1 MVHEMSLA
9 RLARSARPLIVLGA
23 VGLGILLIGQGIP
36 YFATSANV
44 VNILI
49 QAAIVA
55 VAACGMTLVLLTAG
69 IDPSVGGVI
78 SLVGVLEAV
87 LMTSGTP
94 WLLAV
99 CIGLAAG
106 GAIGLVNGLMVARL
120 KLPSFIATFGT
131 LGIASGLALYIADV
145 KKISLLPDA
154 FVNVGNGSLGGVP
167 YLVLIALAVLAL
179 LELALGATIWGVWL
193 RAVGDAP
200 VAARLNGVR
209 LERTLTSAYTASG
222 VLAAGAGT
230 LLAANLS
237 TASPL
242 QGEPYTLAAI
252 AACVV
257 GGVDLM
263 GGRGRLWAAV
273 IGTVFLAALR
283 DALNLMGVQPFMQSL
298 VIGCLI
304 ILAVFLTTR
313 SPQFRRWAHN
323 TLGRRTRS
331 AT

>member
-1 MVHEMSLA
+1 MVHEMSLT

-69 IDPSVGGVI
+69 IDLSVGGVI

-131 LGIASGLALYIADV
+131 LGIASGLALYI
-145 KKISLLPDA
+145 
-154 FVNVGNGSLGGVP
+154 VP
-167 YLVLIALAVLAL
+167 PSTL
-179 LELALGATIWGVWL
+179 
-193 RAVGDAP
+193 
-200 VAARLNGVR
+200 
-209 LERTLTSAYTASG
+209 LTSGRSRSCRTPSSMSVTARW
-222 VLAAGAGT
+222 
-230 LLAANLS
+230 
-237 TASPL
+237 
-242 QGEPYTLAAI
+242 
-252 AACVV
+252 VV
-257 GGVDLM
+257 CPT
-263 GGRGRLWAAV
+263 W
-273 IGTVFLAALR
+273 
-283 DALNLMGVQPFMQSL
+283 S
-298 VIGCLI
+298 
-304 ILAVFLTTR
+304 
-313 SPQFRRWAHN
+313 
-323 TLGRRTRS
+323 
-331 AT
+331 